1 VLGNCCEKPES
12 MEISPRRGCYNEL
25 AIRIPLQIGDRWRG
39 SSMEMPDFLTR
50 NQHGEIRLT
59 GHRIG
64 LLHVVDLYNDG
75 AGAEGILCQFPTLSL
90 PLIHKVIAFYLENQA
105 EVDAYV
111 SHTRADIDRLA
122 SAPSTGPTM
131 VELRKRLEAMQ
142 RTGTS

>member
-1 VLGNCCEKPES
+1 
-12 MEISPRRGCYNEL
+12 
-25 AIRIPLQIGDRWRG
+25 
-39 SSMEMPDFLTR
+39 MEMPDFLTR
-50 NQHGEIRLT
+50 NQHGEFRLT

-90 PLIHKVIAFYLENQA
+90 PLIHRVIAFYLENQA